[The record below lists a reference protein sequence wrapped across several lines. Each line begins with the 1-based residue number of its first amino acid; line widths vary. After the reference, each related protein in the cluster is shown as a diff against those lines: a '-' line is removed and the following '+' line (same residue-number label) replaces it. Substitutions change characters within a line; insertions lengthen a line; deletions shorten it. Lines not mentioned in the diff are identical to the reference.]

1 MKKIQ
6 LPLQTIS
13 LVAAFMIWV
22 ILSSLLTYIK
32 GDIPLTPGETSW
44 VTSIPVILGS
54 LFRIPVG
61 FYANRLG
68 ARVLFT
74 FSFLFLLIPVFYLS
88 IAQSFWGL
96 VVSGFLI
103 GVAGAT
109 FSIGVT
115 SLPKYYP
122 KERHGTINGIYGM
135 GNLGTAVTTF
145 AAPVIANMA
154 GWRTTVKL
162 FCILLIVFALL
173 NFFFGDRHEP
183 KVKVSFAEEFK
194 KVYCDR
200 RLWFLSIFYFITFG
214 SFVAFTVYLPNF
226 LVSNFSLTKVD
237 AGMRTAGFILLATLL
252 RPLGGFLSD
261 KFNPY
266 TVLAFTFIGLTLSGI
281 LLSFSLGITLFTIG
295 CLAIAFCAGVGNGA
309 VFKLVPLYFSNQ
321 AGTVNGIVA
330 AAGGLGGF
338 FPPLLLTFVHGLTKS
353 YAIGFMSLS
362 EVALASLVLVF
373 WMRFSEQNRVPG

>member
-1 MKKIQ
+1 
-6 LPLQTIS
+6 
-13 LVAAFMIWV
+13 MIWV

-32 GDIPLTPGETSW
+32 GDIPLTPGEASW

-54 LFRIPVG
+54 LFRVPVG

-96 VVSGFLI
+96 AASGFLI

-145 AAPVIANMA
+145 TAPVIANMA

-183 KVKVSFAEEFK
+183 KVNVSFAEELK
-194 KVYCDR
+194 KVYRDR

-226 LVSNFSLTKVD
+226 LVSNFSLAKVD

-261 KFNPY
+261 KYNPY
-266 TVLAFTFIGLTLSGI
+266 TVLAFTFIGLTISGI

-295 CLAIAFCAGVGNGA
+295 CLAVAFCAGIGNGA

-338 FPPLLLTFVHGLTKS
+338 FPPLLLTFVYGLTKS